1 MIIFFECPSEAYQER
16 KNANAKQNQPDR
28 SLVISGDFHWQRQS
42 NIAGSPKFKCALCV
56 DGVNFGMRGIQ
67 PLIFALLAVGSAL
80 PLDAQ
85 IDRITGKNFA
95 TRSEVLATHG
105 MVCTSVPVATEVGV
119 GILKRGGS
127 AVDAAIAANAT
138 LGLMEPVS
146 NGIGGDLFAIVYSAK
161 ENKLYGINGSG
172 RSPLGLSYDA
182 MKSELAKLHSET
194 IPPRGMLPISV
205 PGCVDAWAEL
215 HKKFGKLKLSDDL
228 APSIRYAEE
237 GFPVTDLIAYY
248 WSFGPRLYKGLP
260 GAFFATYTL
269 PVETARPRA
278 DETVD
283 RREGAP
289 APNVERRTPGK
300 GDIFKNPDLARTLR
314 LIGEKG
320 RDAFYKGEIADK
332 IDAFMRAN
340 GGFLRKT
347 DFEKHT
353 STWLEPV
360 SVNYRGYDIFELP
373 PNGQGIATLQILN
386 ILEGFDLRAMGRNS
400 PETLHTMIEA
410 KKIAWADR
418 AKFYADPAFA
428 KVPLAG
434 LLSKS
439 YAAERRKLIDPD
451 RATKTVE
458 AGNPQNGAGAPPRR
472 SAEVSAR
479 GRAGSSSLI
488 DDGDTIYMC
497 TADDEGNMVSL
508 IQSNY
513 RGMGSGIVVP
523 GLGFMFQD
531 RGELFSM
538 DPQHANVYAPGK
550 RPFHTIIPGFV
561 MKDGKPWEAFGVMG
575 GGMQPQGHVQV
586 LTNQIDFGLN
596 VQEAGDAS
604 RWQHEGDNEPTG
616 EKMNAS
622 GGYVEVESGIPYE
635 TVREL
640 RKKGHDV
647 RFDVGGYGGYQAIKV
662 EMHDG
667 RRVYVG
673 ASESRKDGMAA
684 GY

>member
-1 MIIFFECPSEAYQER
+1 MIACFG
-16 KNANAKQNQPDR
+16 
-28 SLVISGDFHWQRQS
+28 IS
-42 NIAGSPKFKCALCV
+42 
-56 DGVNFGMRGIQ
+56 FG
-67 PLIFALLAVGSAL
+67 
-80 PLDAQ
+80 Q
-85 IDRITGKNFA
+85 IDRITGKPFA
-95 TRSEVLATHG
+95 TRSEVLARHG
-105 MVCTSVPVATEVGV
+105 MVCTSVPAATQVGLD
-119 GILKRGGS
+119 ILKRGGN

-172 RSPLGLSYDA
+172 RSPLGLSYEQMRA
-182 MKSELAKLHSET
+182 ELDKLHRKT

-205 PGCVDAWAEL
+205 PGTVDAWSEL
-215 HKKFGKLKLSDDL
+215 HKKFGKLKFSDDL
-228 APSIRYAEE
+228 APAVKYAEE
-237 GFPVTDLIAYY
+237 GFPVTELIAFY
-248 WSFGPRLYKGLP
+248 WHFGPEVYKDLP
-260 GAFFATYTL
+260 GGFLETYTL
-269 PVETARPRA
+269 
-278 DETVD
+278 D
-283 RREGAP
+283 GKG
-289 APNVERRTPGK
+289 RTPAK
-300 GDIFKNPDLARTLR
+300 GDIFKNPALAKTLR

-320 RDAFYKGEIADK
+320 RDAFYKSEVADK
-332 IDAFMRAN
+332 IDKFMQEN
-340 GGFLRKT
+340 GGYLRKA

-353 STWLEPV
+353 STWVDPV
-360 SVNYRGYDIFELP
+360 STNYRGYNVFELP

-386 ILEGFDLRAMGRNS
+386 ILEGFDLKSMSRNS
-400 PETLHTMIEA
+400 AETLHIMVEA

-418 AKFYADPAFA
+418 AKFYADPEFA
-428 KVPLAG
+428 KIPLAG
-434 LLSKS
+434 LLSKE
-439 YAAERRKLIDPD
+439 YAAERRKLIDPGH
-451 RATKTVE
+451 AAKAVE
-458 AGNPQNGAGAPPRR
+458 AGMPPANGAGLQPTREPRQDSTATPKR
-472 SAEVSAR
+472 SPV
-479 GRAGSSSLI
+479 

-497 TADDEGNMVSL
+497 TADDDGNMVSL

-538 DPQHANVYAPGK
+538 EPGHANVYAPGK

-596 VQEAGDAS
+596 AQEAGDAS

-616 EKMNAS
+616 EKMEK

-635 TVREL
+635 IVREL
-640 RKKGHDV
+640 EKRGHEV

-662 EMHDG
+662 ELHDG
-667 RRVYVG
+667 QRVYVG
-673 ASESRKDGMAA
+673 ASESRKDGQAA

>member
-1 MIIFFECPSEAYQER
+1 
-16 KNANAKQNQPDR
+16 
-28 SLVISGDFHWQRQS
+28 
-42 NIAGSPKFKCALCV
+42 
-56 DGVNFGMRGIQ
+56 MRGLQ
-67 PLIFALLAVGSAL
+67 PLTFALLTVGSAL
-80 PLDAQ
+80 PLVAQ

-105 MVCTSVPVATEVGV
+105 MVCTSVPAATEVGIE
-119 GILKRGGS
+119 ILKRGGN

-146 NGIGGDLFAIVYSAK
+146 NGVGGDLFAIVYSAK

-194 IPPRGMLPISV
+194 IPPRGMLPISI

-228 APSIRYAEE
+228 APAIKYAEE

-248 WSFGPRLYKGLP
+248 WSFGPRLYKGFP
-260 GAFFATYTL
+260 GAFLETYTL
-269 PVETARPRA
+269 
-278 DETVD
+278 D
-283 RREGAP
+283 GKG
-289 APNVERRTPGK
+289 RTPGK

-320 RDAFYKGEIADK
+320 GDAFYKGEIADK

-340 GGFLRKT
+340 GGFLRKA

-353 STWLEPV
+353 STWVDPV
-360 SVNYRGYDIFELP
+360 SVNYRGYDVFELP
-373 PNGQGIATLQILN
+373 PNGQGISALQILN

-428 KVPLAG
+428 KIPLAG
-434 LLSKS
+434 LLSKR
-439 YAAERRKLIDPD
+439 YAAERRKLIDPNH
-451 RATKTVE
+451 AAKQVV
-458 AGNPQNGAGAPPRR
+458 AGDPEHGAGALSRR
-472 SAEVSAR
+472 SGGISAQE
-479 GRAGSSSLI
+479 RAGSSSLI
-488 DDGDTIYMC
+488 DQGDTIYMC

-531 RGELFSM
+531 RGELFST

-561 MKDGKPWEAFGVMG
+561 MKDRKPWEAFGVMG

-596 VQEAGDAS
+596 VQEAGDAC

-616 EKMNAS
+616 EKMSAL
-622 GGYVEVESGIPYE
+622 GGYVEVESAVPYE

>member
-1 MIIFFECPSEAYQER
+1 MPRPTPFVAVFLIACCA
-16 KNANAKQNQPDR
+16 AKL
-28 SLVISGDFHWQRQS
+28 SS
-42 NIAGSPKFKCALCV
+42 
-56 DGVNFGMRGIQ
+56 
-67 PLIFALLAVGSAL
+67 
-80 PLDAQ
+80 AQ

-95 TRSEVLATHG
+95 TRSEVLARHG
-105 MVCTSVPVATEVGV
+105 MVCTSVPAATQVGLD
-119 GILKRGGS
+119 ILKRGGS
-127 AVDAAIAANAT
+127 AIDAAIATNAT

-172 RSPLGLSYDA
+172 RSPLGHSYEQ
-182 MKSELAKLHSET
+182 MKSELAKLKRET
-194 IPPRGMLPISV
+194 IPPTGMLPISV
-205 PGCVDAWAEL
+205 PGTVDAWAEL
-215 HKKFGKLKLSDDL
+215 HKKFGKLKLGDDL
-228 APSIRYAEE
+228 APAIRYAEE
-237 GFPVTDLIAYY
+237 GFPVTELIAYY
-248 WSFGPRLYKGLP
+248 WAFGPRIYKGLP
-260 GAFFATYTL
+260 GAFLETYTL
-269 PVETARPRA
+269 DGKA
-278 DETVD
+278 
-283 RREGAP
+283 
-289 APNVERRTPGK
+289 RTPAK
-300 GDIFKNPDLARTLR
+300 GDVFKNPALAKTLR

-332 IDAFMRAN
+332 IDMFMREN
-340 GGFLRKT
+340 GGFLRKA

-353 STWLEPV
+353 STWVEPV
-360 SVNYRGYDIFELP
+360 STNYRGYDVFELP
-373 PNGQGIATLQILN
+373 PNSQGIAALQMLN
-386 ILEGFDLRAMGRNS
+386 ILEGFDLREKGRNS
-400 PETLHTMIEA
+400 PETLHAMIEA
-410 KKIAWADR
+410 KKIVWADR

-428 KVPLAG
+428 KIPLAS

-439 YAAERRKLIDPD
+439 YAAERRKLIDPNHAAKKVD
-451 RATKTVE
+451 P
-458 AGNPQNGAGAPPRR
+458 GNPAVTQT
-472 SAEVSAR
+472 
-479 GRAGSSSLI
+479 SSLLPFEGSGQI
-488 DDGDTIYMC
+488 VRSSDRQDAYVTAKAGRNVLDDGDTIYLC
-497 TADDEGNMVSL
+497 AADDEGNMVSL

-538 DPQHANVYAPGK
+538 DPNHANVYAPGK

-561 MKDGKPWEAFGVMG
+561 MKDRQPWLAFGVMG

-604 RWQHEGDNEPTG
+604 RWQHEGDNEPTD
-616 EKMNAS
+616 EKMTES

-640 RKKGHDV
+640 RKRGHDV

-667 RRVYVG
+667 QRVYVG
-673 ASESRKDGMAA
+673 ASESRKDGQAA

>member
-1 MIIFFECPSEAYQER
+1 M
-16 KNANAKQNQPDR
+16 
-28 SLVISGDFHWQRQS
+28 SLVRWTKVRFGLFGLLMVGFS
-42 NIAGSPKFKCALCV
+42 
-56 DGVNFGMRGIQ
+56 VN
-67 PLIFALLAVGSAL
+67 
-80 PLDAQ
+80 AQ

-95 TRSEVLATHG
+95 TRSEVIGRYG
-105 MVCTSVPVATEVGV
+105 MVCTSVPTATEVGIE
-119 GILKRGGS
+119 ILKRGGS

-172 RSPLGLSYDA
+172 RSPLGLSYDQ
-182 MKSELAKLHSET
+182 MKAELAKLHRET
-194 IPPRGMLPISV
+194 IPPTGMLPISV
-205 PGCVDAWAEL
+205 PGTVDAWAEL

-228 APSIRYAEE
+228 APAIRYAEE
-237 GFPVTDLIAYY
+237 GFPVTELIAYY
-248 WSFGPRLYKGLP
+248 WTFGPRLYKGLP
-260 GAFFATYTL
+260 GAFLETYTL
-269 PVETARPRA
+269 
-278 DETVD
+278 D
-283 RREGAP
+283 GKG
-289 APNVERRTPGK
+289 RTPAK
-300 GDIFKNPDLARTLR
+300 GDIFRNPDLAKTLR

-320 RDAFYKGEIADK
+320 RDVFYKGEIADK
-332 IDAFMRAN
+332 VDQFMRAN
-340 GGFLRKT
+340 GGFLRKP

-353 STWLEPV
+353 STWVEPV
-360 SVNYRGYDIFELP
+360 STTYRGYDVFELP
-373 PNGQGIATLQILN
+373 PNGQGIAVLQMLN

-400 PETLHTMIEA
+400 PETLHAMIEA

-428 KVPLAG
+428 KIPLGG

-439 YAAERRKLIDPD
+439 YAAERRKLIDPNH
-451 RATKTVE
+451 AAKKVE
-458 AGNPQNGAGAPPRR
+458 AGNPALNQ
-472 SAEVSAR
+472 
-479 GRAGSSSLI
+479 
-488 DDGDTIYMC
+488 GDTIYMC

-538 DPQHANVYAPGK
+538 DPNHANVYSPGK

-616 EKMNAS
+616 EKMTES

-640 RKKGHDV
+640 RKKAHEM
-647 RFDVGGYGGYQAIKV
+647 RFDVGGYGGYQAIRV

-667 RRVYVG
+667 QRIYVG

>member
-1 MIIFFECPSEAYQER
+1 MW
-16 KNANAKQNQPDR
+16 
-28 SLVISGDFHWQRQS
+28 LVRWLKLS
-42 NIAGSPKFKCALCV
+42 
-56 DGVNFGMRGIQ
+56 FG
-67 PLIFALLAVGSAL
+67 LFALLIVGL
-80 PLDAQ
+80 RLNAQ

-95 TRSEVLATHG
+95 TRSEVVARHG
-105 MVCTSVPVATEVGV
+105 MVCTSVPAATQVGID
-119 GILKRGGS
+119 ILKRGGS

-172 RSPLGLSYDA
+172 RSPLGLSYDQ
-182 MKSELAKLHSET
+182 MKAELAKLHRET
-194 IPPRGMLPISV
+194 IPPTGMLPISV
-205 PGCVDAWAEL
+205 PGAVDAWAEL

-228 APSIRYAEE
+228 APAIQYAEE
-237 GFPVTDLIAYY
+237 GFPVTELIAYY
-248 WSFGPRLYKGLP
+248 WTFGPRLYKGLP
-260 GAFFATYTL
+260 GAFLETYTL
-269 PVETARPRA
+269 
-278 DETVD
+278 D
-283 RREGAP
+283 GKG
-289 APNVERRTPGK
+289 RTPAK
-300 GDIFKNPDLARTLR
+300 GDVFKNPSLAKTLR

-320 RDAFYKGEIADK
+320 RDAFYEGEIAEK
-332 IDAFMRAN
+332 IDEFMQAN

-347 DFEKHT
+347 DFERHT
-353 STWLEPV
+353 STWVDPV
-360 SVNYRGYDIFELP
+360 STNYRGYDVFELP
-373 PNGQGIATLQILN
+373 PNGQGIAALQILN
-386 ILEGFDLRAMGRNS
+386 ILEGFDLRALGRNS
-400 PETLHTMIEA
+400 PETLHFMIEA

-428 KVPLAG
+428 KIPLTS
-434 LLSKS
+434 LISKEYS
-439 YAAERRKLIDPD
+439 AERRKLIDPNH
-451 RATKTVE
+451 AAKKVG
-458 AGNPQNGAGAPPRR
+458 AGNAEDGIGAAPRR
-472 SAEVSAR
+472 SADTSAR
-479 GRAGSSSLI
+479 GRAGSRSLI

-497 TADDEGNMVSL
+497 AADDEGNMVSL

-538 DPQHANVYAPGK
+538 DPTHANVYAPGK

-616 EKMNAS
+616 EKMTES

-662 EMHDG
+662 ETHDG
-667 RRVYVG
+667 QRVYVG

-684 GY
+684 GH

>member
-1 MIIFFECPSEAYQER
+1 MPANRHYRESMR
-16 KNANAKQNQPDR
+16 KTLGAF
-28 SLVISGDFHWQRQS
+28 SLVI
-42 NIAGSPKFKCALCV
+42 AAAC
-56 DGVNFGMRGIQ
+56 
-67 PLIFALLAVGSAL
+67 L
-80 PLDAQ
+80 PHVSAQ

-95 TRSEVLATHG
+95 TRSEVLARHG
-105 MVCTSVPVATEVGV
+105 MVCTSVPAATQVGLE
-119 GILKRGGS
+119 ILKRGGS

-146 NGIGGDLFAIVYSAK
+146 NGIGGDLFAIVYHAK

-172 RSPLGLSYDA
+172 RSPLGLSYDQ
-182 MKSELAKLHSET
+182 MKAELTKLHREM
-194 IPPRGMLPISV
+194 IPPTGMLPISV
-205 PGCVDAWAEL
+205 PGAVDAWAQL
-215 HKKFGKLKLSDDL
+215 HQKFGKLKLSDDL
-228 APSIRYAEE
+228 APAIRYAEE
-237 GFPVTDLIAYY
+237 GFPVTELIAYY
-248 WSFGPRLYKGLP
+248 WSFGPRLYKDLP
-260 GAFFATYTL
+260 GAFFETYTL
-269 PVETARPRA
+269 DGKGRI
-278 DETVD
+278 
-283 RREGAP
+283 P
-289 APNVERRTPGK
+289 AK
-300 GDIFKNPDLARTLR
+300 GDIFKNPALAATLR

-332 IDAFMRAN
+332 IDRFMRAN

-353 STWLEPV
+353 STWVEPV
-360 SVNYRGYDIFELP
+360 STSYRGYDVFELP
-373 PNGQGIATLQILN
+373 PNGQGIAALQILN

-400 PETLHTMIEA
+400 PDTLHTMIEA
-410 KKIAWADR
+410 KKIVWADR
-418 AKFYADPAFA
+418 AKYYADPAFA
-428 KVPLAG
+428 KVPLKT
-434 LLSKS
+434 LLSKE
-439 YAAERRKLIDPD
+439 YAAERRKLIDPGH
-451 RATKTVE
+451 AAKSVA
-458 AGNPQNGAGAPPRR
+458 AGK
-472 SAEVSAR
+472 
-479 GRAGSSSLI
+479 I
-488 DDGDTIYMC
+488 DNGDTIYLC

-538 DPQHANVYAPGK
+538 EPGHANVYAPGK

-616 EKMNAS
+616 EKMTAA
-622 GGYVEVESGIPYE
+622 GGYVEVESGIPYQ

-640 RKKGHDV
+640 RQRGHDL

-662 EMHDG
+662 EMHDSQ
-667 RRVYVG
+667 RVYVG
-673 ASESRKDGMAA
+673 ASESRKDGQAA

>member
-1 MIIFFECPSEAYQER
+1 VVTMKSPLRVLLVLAGAISVT
-16 KNANAKQNQPDR
+16 
-28 SLVISGDFHWQRQS
+28 SL
-42 NIAGSPKFKCALCV
+42 L
-56 DGVNFGMRGIQ
+56 
-67 PLIFALLAVGSAL
+67 
-80 PLDAQ
+80 AQ
-85 IDRITGKNFA
+85 IDRITGKPFA
-95 TRSEVLATHG
+95 TRSEVLARHG
-105 MVCTSVPVATEVGV
+105 MLCTSVPTATQVGLD
-119 GILKRGGS
+119 ILKRGGS

-172 RSPLGLSYDA
+172 RSPLGLSYEQ
-182 MKSELAKLHSET
+182 MKVELDKLHRKT

-205 PGCVDAWAEL
+205 PGTVDAWSEL

-228 APSIRYAEE
+228 APAAKYAEE
-237 GFPVTDLIAYY
+237 GFPVSELIAFY
-248 WSFGPRLYKGLP
+248 WHFGPELYKDLP
-260 GAFFATYTL
+260 GAFLETYTL
-269 PVETARPRA
+269 
-278 DETVD
+278 D
-283 RREGAP
+283 GKG
-289 APNVERRTPGK
+289 RTPAK
-300 GDIFKNPDLARTLR
+300 GDIFKNPALAKTLR

-332 IDAFMRAN
+332 IDKFMQEN
-340 GGFLRKT
+340 GGFLRKA

-353 STWLEPV
+353 STWIDPV
-360 SVNYRGYDIFELP
+360 STNYRGYDVFELP

-386 ILEGFDLRAMGRNS
+386 ILEGFDLKSMGRNS
-400 PETLHTMIEA
+400 GETLHVMIEA

-418 AKFYADPAFA
+418 AKFYADPEFA
-428 KVPLAG
+428 KIPLPG
-434 LLSKS
+434 LLSKE
-439 YAAERRKLIDPD
+439 YATERRKLIDPNHAA
-451 RATKTVE
+451 RAVE
-458 AGNPQNGAGAPPRR
+458 AGTPPANAPISQLRR
-472 SAEVSAR
+472 PPLQDPAATPKRSPA
-479 GRAGSSSLI
+479 

-538 DPQHANVYAPGK
+538 EPGHANVYAPGK

-616 EKMNAS
+616 EKMTN

-635 TVREL
+635 IVREL
-640 RKKGHDV
+640 EKRGHDV

-667 RRVYVG
+667 QRVYVG
-673 ASESRKDGMAA
+673 ASESRKDGQAA

>member
-1 MIIFFECPSEAYQER
+1 MRRIQRLII
-16 KNANAKQNQPDR
+16 
-28 SLVISGDFHWQRQS
+28 
-42 NIAGSPKFKCALCV
+42 
-56 DGVNFGMRGIQ
+56 
-67 PLIFALLAVGSAL
+67 ALLIVGSAL

-105 MVCTSVPVATEVGV
+105 MVCTSVPAATEVGV
-119 GILKRGGS
+119 EILKRGGS

-146 NGIGGDLFAIVYSAK
+146 NGIGGDLFAIVYSVK
-161 ENKLYGINGSG
+161 ENKLFGINGSG

-182 MKSELAKLHSET
+182 MKSELEKLQTSPSPQSSPSAGRGGREAPREGRALK
-194 IPPRGMLPISV
+194 IPPLGMLPISV
-205 PGCVDAWAEL
+205 PGCVDAWGEL

-228 APSIRYAEE
+228 APAIRYAEE

-248 WSFGPRLYKGLP
+248 WSLGPRLYKGLP
-260 GAFFATYTL
+260 GAFAATYTL
-269 PVETARPRA
+269 DGKE
-278 DETVD
+278 
-283 RREGAP
+283 
-289 APNVERRTPGK
+289 RTPGK

-340 GGFLRKT
+340 DGFLRKT

-353 STWLEPV
+353 STWVEPV
-360 SVNYRGYDIFELP
+360 SVNYRGYDVFELP
-373 PNGQGIATLQILN
+373 PNGQGISALQMLN
-386 ILEGFDLRAMGRNS
+386 ILEGFNLRAMGRDT

-410 KKIAWADR
+410 KKIVWADR

-428 KVPLAG
+428 KIPLAG
-434 LLSKS
+434 LLSKD
-439 YAAERRKLIDPD
+439 YAAERRKLIDSNH
-451 RATKTVE
+451 AAKTVE
-458 AGNPQNGAGAPPRR
+458 AGVPQNGAGEPPRR
-472 SAEVSAR
+472 SAGISAR

-488 DDGDTIYMC
+488 DHGDTIYLC

-523 GLGFMFQD
+523 GLGFMFHD

-550 RPFHTIIPGFV
+550 RPFHTIIAGFI
-561 MKDGKPWEAFGVMG
+561 MKNGKPWEAFGVMG

-640 RKKGHDV
+640 RKKGHDL

-667 RRVYVG
+667 RCVYVG

>member
-1 MIIFFECPSEAYQER
+1 MCKIKP
-16 KNANAKQNQPDR
+16 PT
-28 SLVISGDFHWQRQS
+28 L
-42 NIAGSPKFKCALCV
+42 AL
-56 DGVNFGMRGIQ
+56 
-67 PLIFALLAVGSAL
+67 FALLIAGL
-80 PLDAQ
+80 RLDGQ
-85 IDRITGKNFA
+85 IDRITGKTFA
-95 TRSEVLATHG
+95 TRSEVLARHG
-105 MVCTSVPVATEVGV
+105 MICTSVPAATQVGV
-119 GILKRGGS
+119 EILKRGGS

-146 NGIGGDLFAIVYSAK
+146 NGVGGDLFAIVYSAK

-172 RSPLGLSYDA
+172 RSPLGLSYDQIKA
-182 MKSELAKLHSET
+182 ELAKLHRET
-194 IPPRGMLPISV
+194 IPPIGMLPISV
-205 PGCVDAWAEL
+205 PGTVDAWAEL

-228 APSIRYAEE
+228 APAIRYAEE
-237 GFPVTDLIAYY
+237 GFPVTELIAYY
-248 WSFGPRLYKGLP
+248 WAFGPRLYKGLP
-260 GAFFATYTL
+260 GAFLETYTL
-269 PVETARPRA
+269 DGKGRS
-278 DETVD
+278 
-283 RREGAP
+283 P
-289 APNVERRTPGK
+289 AK
-300 GDIFKNPDLARTLR
+300 GDIFKNPALAKTLR

-320 RDAFYKGEIADK
+320 RDAFYKGEIADR
-332 IDAFMRAN
+332 IDAFMRTN
-340 GGFLRKT
+340 GGFLRKA
-347 DFEKHT
+347 DFERHT
-353 STWLEPV
+353 STWVEPV
-360 SVNYRGYDIFELP
+360 SVNYRGYDVFELP
-373 PNGQGIATLQILN
+373 PNGQGIAALQMLN

-428 KVPLAG
+428 KIPLAG

-439 YAAERRKLIDPD
+439 YAAERRKLIDPNH
-451 RATKTVE
+451 AAKKVE
-458 AGNPQNGAGAPPRR
+458 AGNPDGSDASGFTRPTGLRR
-472 SAEVSAR
+472 LRPVNPQQ
-479 GRAGSSSLI
+479 AGSLLAEMSVDAHLPK
-488 DDGDTIYMC
+488 GDTIYMC

-586 LTNQIDFGLN
+586 LTNQFDFGLN
-596 VQEAGDAS
+596 MQEAGDAS

-616 EKMNAS
+616 EKMTES

-635 TVREL
+635 TVRDL

-667 RRVYVG
+667 QRVYVG
-673 ASESRKDGMAA
+673 SSESRKDGMAA

>member
-1 MIIFFECPSEAYQER
+1 
-16 KNANAKQNQPDR
+16 
-28 SLVISGDFHWQRQS
+28 V
-42 NIAGSPKFKCALCV
+42 
-56 DGVNFGMRGIQ
+56 
-67 PLIFALLAVGSAL
+67 
-80 PLDAQ
+80 
-85 IDRITGKNFA
+85 
-95 TRSEVLATHG
+95 
-105 MVCTSVPVATEVGV
+105 
-119 GILKRGGS
+119 
-127 AVDAAIAANAT
+127 
-138 LGLMEPVS
+138 
-146 NGIGGDLFAIVYSAK
+146 
-161 ENKLYGINGSG
+161 
-172 RSPLGLSYDA
+172 
-182 MKSELAKLHSET
+182 
-194 IPPRGMLPISV
+194 
-205 PGCVDAWAEL
+205 
-215 HKKFGKLKLSDDL
+215 
-228 APSIRYAEE
+228 
-237 GFPVTDLIAYY
+237 
-248 WSFGPRLYKGLP
+248 
-260 GAFFATYTL
+260 
-269 PVETARPRA
+269 
-278 DETVD
+278 
-283 RREGAP
+283 
-289 APNVERRTPGK
+289 
-300 GDIFKNPDLARTLR
+300 
-314 LIGEKG
+314 
-320 RDAFYKGEIADK
+320 
-332 IDAFMRAN
+332 
-340 GGFLRKT
+340 
-347 DFEKHT
+347 
-353 STWLEPV
+353 
-360 SVNYRGYDIFELP
+360 FELP
-373 PNGQGIATLQILN
+373 PNGQGISTLQILN

-428 KVPLAG
+428 KIPLAE

-451 RATKTVE
+451 HAAKQVE
-458 AGNPQNGAGAPPRR
+458 AGKPQNGAGELQHR
-472 SAEVSAR
+472 SAGISAR
-479 GRAGSSSLI
+479 GRVGSSSLI
-488 DDGDTIYMC
+488 DHGDTIYMC
-497 TADDEGNMVSL
+497 TADDKGNMVSL

-561 MKDGKPWEAFGVMG
+561 MKDGKPLEAFGVMG

-616 EKMNAS
+616 EKMDAS

-635 TVREL
+635 AVREL

>member
-1 MIIFFECPSEAYQER
+1 
-16 KNANAKQNQPDR
+16 
-28 SLVISGDFHWQRQS
+28 
-42 NIAGSPKFKCALCV
+42 
-56 DGVNFGMRGIQ
+56 MRAIQ
-67 PLIFALLAVGSAL
+67 LIFAVLASVCAAL
-80 PLDAQ
+80 SLDAQ
-85 IDRITGKNFA
+85 IDRVTGKNFA

-105 MVCTSVPVATEVGV
+105 MVCTSVPAATQVGLD
-119 GILKRGGS
+119 ILKHGGS

-146 NGIGGDLFAIVYSAK
+146 SGIGGDLFAIVYAAK

-172 RSPLGLSYDA
+172 RSPLGLSYEQ
-182 MKSELAKLHSET
+182 MKAELVKLHRET
-194 IPPRGMLPISV
+194 IPPLGMLPISV

-215 HKKFGKLKLSDDL
+215 HKKFGRLKLSDDL
-228 APSIRYAEE
+228 AAAIHYAEE
-237 GFPVTDLIAYY
+237 GLPVTDLIAYY
-248 WSFGPRLYKGLP
+248 WAFAPRLYKGLP
-260 GAFFATYTL
+260 GAFLETYTL
-269 PVETARPRA
+269 
-278 DETVD
+278 D
-283 RREGAP
+283 GKG
-289 APNVERRTPGK
+289 RTPAK
-300 GDIFKNPDLARTLR
+300 GDIFKNPALARTLR
-314 LIGEKG
+314 LIGDKG
-320 RDAFYKGEIADK
+320 RDAFYKGEIADN

-340 GGFLRKT
+340 GGFLRKI
-347 DFEKHT
+347 DLEKHT
-353 STWLEPV
+353 STWVEPV
-360 SVNYRGYDIFELP
+360 SVNYRGYDVFELP
-373 PNGQGIATLQILN
+373 PNGQGIATLQMLN

-400 PETLHTMIEA
+400 PESLHTMIEA
-410 KKIAWADR
+410 KKIVWADR
-418 AKFYADPAFA
+418 AKFYADSVFA
-428 KVPLAG
+428 KIPVAG
-434 LLSKS
+434 LLSKD
-439 YAAERRKLIDPD
+439 YAAERRKLIDPN
-451 RATKTVE
+451 RAAKTVE
-458 AGNPQNGAGAPPRR
+458 AGVPQNGTGAPPRR

-488 DDGDTIYMC
+488 DDGDTIYLS

-538 DPQHANVYAPGK
+538 NPQHANVYAPGK

-575 GGMQPQGHVQV
+575 GDMQPQGHVQV

-604 RWQHEGDNEPTG
+604 RWHHEGDNEPTG
-616 EKMNAS
+616 EKMEN
-622 GGYVEVESGIPYE
+622 GGYVQVESGIPSE

-667 RRVYVG
+667 RRVYIG
-673 ASESRKDGMAA
+673 ASESRKDGQAA

>member
-1 MIIFFECPSEAYQER
+1 MVVSLRFAVVCL
-16 KNANAKQNQPDR
+16 
-28 SLVISGDFHWQRQS
+28 LVI
-42 NIAGSPKFKCALCV
+42 AC
-56 DGVNFGMRGIQ
+56 FGISFG
-67 PLIFALLAVGSAL
+67 
-80 PLDAQ
+80 Q
-85 IDRITGKNFA
+85 IDRITGKSFA
-95 TRSEVLATHG
+95 TRSEVLARHG
-105 MVCTSVPVATEVGV
+105 MVCTSVPAATQVGLD
-119 GILKRGGS
+119 ILKRGGN

-172 RSPLGLSYDA
+172 RSPLGLSYQQ
-182 MKSELAKLHSET
+182 MKAELDKLHRKT

-205 PGCVDAWAEL
+205 PGTVDAWSEL

-228 APSIRYAEE
+228 APAVKYADE
-237 GFPVTDLIAYY
+237 GFPVTELIAFY
-248 WSFGPRLYKGLP
+248 WHFGPEVYKDLP
-260 GAFFATYTL
+260 GAFLQTYTL
-269 PVETARPRA
+269 
-278 DETVD
+278 D
-283 RREGAP
+283 GKG
-289 APNVERRTPGK
+289 RTPAK
-300 GDIFKNPDLARTLR
+300 GDIFKNPALAKTLR

-332 IDAFMRAN
+332 IDKFMREN
-340 GGFLRKT
+340 GGFLRKA

-353 STWLEPV
+353 STWVDPV
-360 SVNYRGYDIFELP
+360 STNYRGYDVFELP

-386 ILEGFDLRAMGRNS
+386 ILEGFDLKSMGRNS
-400 PETLHTMIEA
+400 AETLHAMIEA

-418 AKFYADPAFA
+418 AKFYADPEFA
-428 KVPLAG
+428 KIPLAG
-434 LLSKS
+434 LLSKE
-439 YAAERRKLIDPD
+439 YAGERRKLIDPGH
-451 RATKTVE
+451 AAKAVE
-458 AGNPQNGAGAPPRR
+458 AGVPPANGAESQATREPLQDSSATPKR
-472 SAEVSAR
+472 SPV
-479 GRAGSSSLI
+479 

-538 DPQHANVYAPGK
+538 EPGHANVYAPGK

-561 MKDGKPWEAFGVMG
+561 MKDGKPWESFGVMG

-596 VQEAGDAS
+596 AQEAGDAS

-616 EKMNAS
+616 EKMEQ

-635 TVREL
+635 IVREL
-640 RKKGHDV
+640 EKRGHEV
-647 RFDVGGYGGYQAIKV
+647 RFDVGGYGGYQAIKI
-662 EMHDG
+662 ELHDG
-667 RRVYVG
+667 QRVYVG
-673 ASESRKDGMAA
+673 ASESRKDGQAA